1 MQCHIWLKRWG
12 SHTVSLCCMEAEC
25 TIDFYVL
32 DGLSVYSALLI
43 LTFIANMFPLIGS
56 FVKERRRVVL
66 FWQWLMTIISCL
78 SIFHKPTL
86 TQQHGRLSASAHCSS
101 ISLFIYTCKGLT
113 KFSNTIQSDNCY
125 FGNNLFISFTL
136 TIKSLLK
143 TASNWHLHN
152 LVIFKY
158 L

>member
-1 MQCHIWLKRWG
+1 MSYLTKEVG
-12 SHTVSLCCMEAEC
+12 KSHCLFVPYGGRMHYW
-25 TIDFYVL
+25 FYML

-86 TQQHGRLSASAHCSS
+86 TQHHGCLSISADCSF
-101 ISLFIYTCKGLT
+101 ISLFNIHVRVS
-113 KFSNTIQSDNCY
+113 SNFHTQYNLIIVILATICFFLLLWQISR
-125 FGNNLFISFTL
+125 FWKQHPTGFFI
-136 TIKSLLK
+136 I
-143 TASNWHLHN
+143 
-152 LVIFKY
+152 
-158 L
+158 